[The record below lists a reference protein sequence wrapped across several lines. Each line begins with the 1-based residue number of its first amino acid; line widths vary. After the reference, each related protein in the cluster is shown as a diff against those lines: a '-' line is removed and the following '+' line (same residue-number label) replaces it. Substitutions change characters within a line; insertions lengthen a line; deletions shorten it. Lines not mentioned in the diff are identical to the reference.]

1 MAPSRTRNVDSDGPS
16 TADVSA
22 NEDVE
27 MKDADER
34 VDGFNKFGVCT
45 RLSITAARLLWRRAM
60 RGNANLDHAL
70 TFACSTTKKPP
81 TIQ

>member
-27 MKDADER
+27 MKDTEER
-34 VDGFNKFGVCT
+34 VDGFNKFGVG
-45 RLSITAARLLWRRAM
+45 LLCNQMRRAYLG
-60 RGNANLDHAL
+60 RAVHARRRL
-70 TFACSTTKKPP
+70 PEQTS
-81 TIQ
+81 